1 MTMNDNH
8 DNELAAVD
16 VRPIKA
22 GLREL
27 AARMPRE
34 PEHVHAF
41 GKLLAAYTNDKI
53 YPSTIAFAT
62 MLLMN
67 DIRNGKSGYSS
78 AEAQIPAKLV
88 GMPPVVLAVLELA
101 IPRMLRAAA
110 GPEHVATA
118 ELLIAALESA

>member
-1 MTMNDNH
+1 MSDKTGGK
-8 DNELAAVD
+8 ETVVD
-16 VRPIKA
+16 VRPIRE

-27 AARMPRE
+27 AVRMPKE

-62 MLLMN
+62 LLLMN
-67 DIRNGKSGYSS
+67 DIRRGKSGYSS